1 MVEKNRHSFFN
12 RACVLLL
19 PSLAI
24 VLALWLPFGFSMGGL
39 VEEWDLLGL
48 FTEHGPFL
56 MVHLDGPLPAHAIRP
71 LMPLSFALS
80 YLADRD
86 SFDAWHWLTI
96 ASLLAKGG
104 AMTYLVSRATGSRGW
119 GVVAAALLILY
130 PADTMQ
136 MSLRSIHIN
145 IAIALVLVGSA
156 LLVVAFEMRGLMRA
170 VVTAVAGAFL
180 YLVSL
185 GIYEAGLVLIALPL
199 AVPFARYGLGRLLH
213 FRRRELGLAAIWVG
227 SVCLYLAYAAW
238 ASHKVASYQA
248 QVTGGGKGP
257 LATAIAALP
266 KLFTIGGLRALVG
279 GWVDAWH
286 MVITEY
292 SSYLYLGCAVAA
304 IAAAALVA
312 VVMGRGRG
320 AMVEGDDPSS
330 RWLPPRLVLA
340 GLILMLA
347 GYAPFLTSPYHI
359 VVSQRTFLW
368 ATPGAAM
375 VWTGLLLMVWRCAR
389 TPAVAGACLLLVL
402 GFGAQLFQFHHYT
415 ELTQRQRAVLRDI
428 VEATDVPAGKSVLVL
443 DGSSQI
449 GHSWFFVNGDMVR
462 NALNYLYGRSLG
474 PVEVCRSPSMEWER
488 ADQFGRKGRCVK
500 NDAGWTFEYAAS
512 VSGPGSL
519 PSTVEPAKHF
529 SKDDTVVVSV
539 HEDGVPVASTQEQ
552 AERKRKLQTGDD
564 VVARRYR
571 GVLAARSS
579 DRFAPMF
586 RDETVGASYRWSF
599 GDWWNLDLPTRGA
612 GWREAEWTVPNGLKQ
627 YAAAWMMNSTADV
640 LFELAPSAGSY
651 RIQGVFDQFAS
662 DAVRERMSLRINGR
676 SVAMRWTSSNRFE
689 AEVPAGALI
698 QGTNRIGFVTE
709 ADEKYFGLAGRLDWF
724 EVTPAST
731 AATEAAASR

>member
-1 MVEKNRHSFFN
+1 MMAEKDRYSFFN
-12 RACVLLL
+12 RVCVLLL

-71 LMPLSFALS
+71 FMPLSFALS

-96 ASLLAKGG
+96 ASLLIKGG

-119 GVVAAALLILY
+119 GIVAAALLILY

-145 IAIALVLVGSA
+145 IAIALVLAGSA
-156 LLVVAFEMRGLMRA
+156 LLVVAFEARSRVHA
-170 VVTAVAGAFL
+170 VVAAFGAAFL

-199 AVPFARYGLGRLLH
+199 AVPFVRHGLGRLLR
-213 FRRRELGLAAIWVG
+213 FRRRELGLAIIWVG
-227 SVCLYLAYAAW
+227 GVCLYLAYAAW
-238 ASHKVASYQA
+238 ASHKVASYQS
-248 QVTGGGKGP
+248 QVTGGGQGP
-257 LATAIAALP
+257 LATALAALP
-266 KLFTIGGLRALVG
+266 KLFTIGGVRALVG

-286 MVITEY
+286 MVAIEY
-292 SSYLYLGCAVAA
+292 TSYLYLGCAFFV
-304 IAAAALVA
+304 IVVVALVA
-312 VVMGRGRG
+312 IGMARSRNSLE
-320 AMVEGDDPSS
+320 VEDSS
-330 RWLPPRLVLA
+330 TWRVPLRLVLV
-340 GLILMLA
+340 GLVLMLA

-375 VWTGLLLMVWRCAR
+375 VWTGLLLMVWRWAR
-389 TPAVAGACLLLVL
+389 PPAVAAACLLLML
-402 GFGAQLFQFHHYT
+402 GLGAQLFQFHHYA
-415 ELTQRQRAVLRDI
+415 ELTQRQRAVLRGV
-428 VEATDVPAGKSVLVL
+428 VEATDVPPGKAVVVL

-462 NALNYLYGRSLG
+462 NALSYLYGRSLG

-488 ADQFGRKGRCVK
+488 ADQFGRKGRCVE
-500 NDAGWTFEYAAS
+500 NDAGWAFEYAPS
-512 VSGPGSL
+512 VSGPGSP
-519 PSTVEPAKHF
+519 PSSVEAPRHFPKDSTIVIGVRADGTPA
-529 SKDDTVVVSV
+529 VS
-539 HEDGVPVASTQEQ
+539 AQAQ
-552 AERKRKLQTGDD
+552 AERKRELQTGDD
-564 VVARRYR
+564 VVSRRYR

-579 DRFAPMF
+579 DKFAPMF

-599 GDWWNLDLPTRGA
+599 GDWWNLDLPTRGS
-612 GWREAEWTVPNGLKQ
+612 GWREAEWTVPNGLEQ
-627 YAAAWMMNSTADV
+627 HSAAWMMNSTADV
-640 LFELAPSAGSY
+640 IFELKPSAASY
-651 RIQGVFDQFAS
+651 RVQGVFDQFAS
-662 DAVRERMSLRINGR
+662 NAVRERMSLRIN
-676 SVAMRWTSSNRFE
+676 SQSIAMRWVSSTRFE
-689 AEVPAGALI
+689 ADVPPGALI
-698 QGTNRIGFVTE
+698 QGTNRIDFVTE
-709 ADEKYFGLAGRLDWF
+709 ADAKYFGLAGRLDWF
-724 EVTPAST
+724 EVAPVN
-731 AATEAAASR
+731 AAAVSNR

>member
-1 MVEKNRHSFFN
+1 MAEKNRHSFFN
-12 RACVLLL
+12 CACVLLL

-96 ASLLAKGG
+96 ASLVIKGG

-119 GVVAAALLILY
+119 GIVAAALLILY

-145 IAIALVLVGSA
+145 IAIALVLTGSA
-156 LLVVAFEMRGLMRA
+156 LLVLAFEARRLMH
-170 VVTAVAGAFL
+170 AVAAAFGAAFL

-185 GIYEAGLVLIALPL
+185 GIYEAGLVLIAVPL
-199 AVPFARYGLGRLLH
+199 AVPFARQGLSRLLH
-213 FRRRELGLAAIWVG
+213 FRRRELGLAVIWVG
-227 SVCLYLAYAAW
+227 GVCLYLAYAAW
-238 ASHKVASYQA
+238 ASHKVASYQS
-248 QVTGGGKGP
+248 QVTGGGQGP
-257 LATAIAALP
+257 LATALAALP
-266 KLFTIGGLRALVG
+266 KLFTIGGVRALVG
-279 GWVDAWH
+279 GWVDAWG
-286 MVITEY
+286 MVTTEY
-292 SSYLYLGCAVAA
+292 ASYLYLGCAFFVV
-304 IAAAALVA
+304 AAAALVA
-312 VVMGRGRG
+312 IGMGRGRRPLE
-320 AMVEGDDPSS
+320 AEDSS
-330 RWLPPRLVLA
+330 AWPVPLRLMLA
-340 GLILMLA
+340 GLLLMLA

-375 VWTGLLLMVWRCAR
+375 VWTGLLLIVWRWGR
-389 TPAVAGACLLLVL
+389 VPAAAVTCLLLVL
-402 GFGAQLFQFHHYT
+402 GLGAQLFQFHHYA
-415 ELTQRQRAVLRDI
+415 ELTQRQRAVLRDL
-428 VEATDVPAGKSVLVL
+428 VEAADVPAGKAVVVL

-449 GHSWFFVNGDMVR
+449 GHSWFFVNGDMMR

-488 ADQFGRKGRCVK
+488 ADQFGRKGRCVES
-500 NDAGWTFEYAAS
+500 DTGWTFEYAPS
-512 VSGPGSL
+512 VSGPGSP
-519 PSTVEPAKHF
+519 PSSVEAPRHF
-529 SKDDTVVVSV
+529 SKDNTVVLGVRV
-539 HEDGVPVASTQEQ
+539 DGTHAVPAQAQ
-552 AERKRKLQTGDD
+552 AERRRELQMGDD

-571 GVLAARSS
+571 GVLTARSS

-586 RDETVGASYRWSF
+586 RDETVGASYRWGF
-599 GDWWNLDLPTRGA
+599 GDWWNLDLPTRGS

-627 YAAAWMMNSTADV
+627 QSAAWMMNSTADV

-651 RIQGVFDQFAS
+651 RVQGEFDQFAS
-662 DAVRERMSLRINGR
+662 AAVRERMGLRINGKPL
-676 SVAMRWTSSNRFE
+676 AMRWVSSFRFE
-689 AEVPAGALI
+689 ADVPPGALI
-698 QGTNRIGFVTE
+698 KGTNRIDFVTK
-709 ADEKYFGLAGRLDWF
+709 ADDKYFGLAGRLDWF
-724 EVTPAST
+724 EVAPLNA
-731 AATEAAASR
+731 AATASR